1 MRGITGRPTYV
12 WSSSGARRPR
22 RVAMPEDRVESE
34 PKRAVTP
41 DMSADEA
48 VEVLYRN
55 ALWDLEDGNPDD
67 TGNPLS
73 ESDRERVRAYIRTGF
88 RPGLSPEAATELQDA
103 AVDDLLRALEFGL
116 DDSVDALLREVN
128 GLAEV
133 VTRIK

>member
-1 MRGITGRPTYV
+1 
-12 WSSSGARRPR
+12 
-22 RVAMPEDRVESE
+22 MPEDRVESE

-67 TGNPLS
+67 AENPLS

-88 RPGLSPEAATELQDA
+88 RPGLSPEAAAELQDA

-116 DDSVDALLREVN
+116 DDSVVALLREVN

-133 VTRIK
+133 VTRIKQARQSATTVS